1 MAKGGRRSTTWATA
15 WKSGKTTVIR
25 VPEVLAKELLRIAR
39 VLDEGGVLP
48 VTGNS
53 EESDSHVTG
62 NQLVNAETL
71 KESAN
76 TFMMT
81 IPPKERRSVRK
92 LLYKFIDSHCSTSA
106 PGRSRGD

>member
-1 MAKGGRRSTTWATA
+1 MPKGGRRSTTWATA

-53 EESDSHVTG
+53 AESDSHVTG
-62 NQLVNAETL
+62 NRAAL
-71 KESAN
+71 KEAAD